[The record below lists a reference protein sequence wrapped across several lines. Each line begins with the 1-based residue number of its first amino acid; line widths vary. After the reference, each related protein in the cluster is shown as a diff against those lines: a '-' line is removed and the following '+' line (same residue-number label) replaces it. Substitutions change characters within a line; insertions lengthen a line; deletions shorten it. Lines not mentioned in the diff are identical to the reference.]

1 MHVGENTAIQKEI
14 DKVIPKTMEK
24 SSIDPEKSENNT
36 EINTGRPQSQQPIQI
51 EKPKVEFRCV

>member
-36 EINTGRPQSQQPIQI
+36 EINTGTTTVTAANSNR
-51 EKPKVEFRCV
+51 KPKVDL